1 MPYRTKPGVRPLSRK
16 RDKPLRTYGRQP
28 TATPEPRSEPH
39 AKRARTVH
47 TVLDERNIKLLG
59 ITIPEDAPTTVTPIF
74 KATHQTFANEGCENQ
89 PLSNAEPN
97 VPAKRS
103 ILNYFKP
110 VSSHLKEIKP
120 TVVNIFPDVEVAEE
134 KEARPLRRP
143 ARRLLRVRSNEP
155 TDVEKKADPVQ
166 EEKYNIS
173 EGAQQEPRLLR
184 KRTLGGGSGGSSPA
198 APSRR
203 VRRKPI
209 STEVQTTLNISN
221 QAPFSECKVCDTVW
235 NPLYPDDVKY
245 HTKRHAT
252 HVRGGKKR
260 QNAL

>member
-1 MPYRTKPGVRPLSRK
+1 M
-16 RDKPLRTYGRQP
+16 
-28 TATPEPRSEPH
+28 
-39 AKRARTVH
+39 H
-47 TVLDERNIKLLG
+47 TVLDERNIKPLG
-59 ITIPEDAPTTVTPIF
+59 IAIPEDVPPTVTPVF
-74 KATHQTFANEGCENQ
+74 KAAHQTFADEGCENQ
-89 PLSNAEPN
+89 PLSNSEPN
-97 VPAKRS
+97 VPGKRS

-120 TVVNIFPDVEVAEE
+120 NVVNIFPGAEVADE
-134 KEARPLRRP
+134 KAARPLRRP
-143 ARRLLRVRSNEP
+143 TRRLLGVRSNEP
-155 TDVEKKADPVQ
+155 TDVKRKAGPVR
-166 EEKYNIS
+166 EEKLG
-173 EGAQQEPRLLR
+173 EGMRQESRLLR

-221 QAPFSECKVCDTVW
+221 QAPFSECKICDTVW

-252 HVRGGKKR
+252 HVRGKKKR
-260 QNAL
+260 QDAL